1 MMNEKSKLRQ
11 LSFLLVF
18 SLLITLLTSP
28 PAAFSK
34 AAQKLPVVRIGMVM
48 DGYNE
53 EILELN
59 KLFIKEIQELL
70 AGEFDV
76 RFPEDK
82 TILSDWKPGRV
93 KASVDALLDDTK
105 VDIVLA
111 LGFMSSNEVCTRG
124 PLPKPVVAPFTFDVK
139 AQGLPFRSGT
149 SGVRNLNY
157 LTTVSNVFLEIYKF
171 WEIVDFEKMA
181 VLFNHCPC
189 TLVPEM
195 CRRIESSIEEYGIE
209 VVKVHAE
216 ASPEQALADIPEDVE
231 AVYIAPLDQ
240 FLREDFDRIVQGLID
255 RKLPSFSHLGR
266 RDVEKGVLAGMA
278 TEVDFQ
284 RLARRVALNVQRIL
298 LGEDAGTLPVNFTRG
313 ERLTLN
319 MATARAIGFRPTWDV
334 LGVAELINE
343 EPEDIARKHTLKE
356 VLEEAVRSNLDLRIN
371 ALDVAAGLQEVRLA
385 RANLLPTLEVGLDG
399 VMIDRDRAEGTF
411 SMMAQRTLTGSA
423 GLTQVVYSEPAWA
436 NLSIQKYMQQSREYQ
451 LQSKGLD
458 IMLEAAVAYF
468 NVLRAKTYQKIQ
480 ADNLKLTQSNLELAR
495 IRLAI
500 GVSGPAELYRW
511 ESQIATITKDRID
524 ADARRMVAEIALNR
538 LLHRPLE
545 EKFALEDRGLDIP
558 GGFIT
563 ETRFDP
569 YLNDPWSFR
578 VFRDF
583 MAREGLAASP
593 ELRTVDAA
601 IEAQKRA
608 LASAKHSFWA
618 PTVGL
623 QAEASHLFAEGGAGS
638 EEDPLGSLITDI
650 VGEPDDT
657 DLSIGL
663 GLSLPLFRG
672 GARISELGKAKTE
685 LARLYTEREALAEM
699 VEQRIRSALHNVGSS
714 WAGMELT
721 QAAAETAHKNL
732 DLVRD
737 SYSRGVVSII
747 DLLDAQNASF
757 VADLV
762 AADAVYDCLLDYME
776 VQRSTSVFHFM
787 LTQEEREAIIERVVA
802 YFGEVDAES
811 ARSK

>member
-1 MMNEKSKLRQ
+1 MMNERTRLHRF
-11 LSFLLVF
+11 SFLLLL
-18 SLLITLLTSP
+18 SLSITLLTAP
-28 PAAFSK
+28 QPAFSK
-34 AAQKLPVVRIGMVM
+34 AAKKLPVVRIGMVM

-53 EILELN
+53 EILDLN
-59 KLFIKEIQELL
+59 KLFVGEIQELL

-76 RFPEDK
+76 RFPEEK

-93 KASVDALLDDTK
+93 KASVDALLHDPK

-124 PLPKPVVAPFTFDVK
+124 PLPKPVLAPFTFDVR
-139 AQGLPFRSGT
+139 AQGLPFQSGT

-171 WEIVDFEKMA
+171 WEMVDFEKMA

-195 CRRIESSIEEYGIE
+195 CRRIEAAIEEYGIE
-209 VVKVHAE
+209 VVKVYVE
-216 ASPEQALADIPEDVE
+216 SSPEQALADIPEDVE

-240 FLREDFDRIVQGLID
+240 FLREDFDRIVQGLIE
-255 RKLPSFSHLGR
+255 RKLPSFSHIGR
-266 RDVEKGVLAGMA
+266 RDVEKGILAGMA

-298 LGEDAGTLPVNFTRG
+298 LGEDAGTLPVSFTRG

-343 EPEDIARKHTLKE
+343 EPEDIARKLTLKG
-356 VLEEAVRSNLDLRIN
+356 VLEEAIQANLDLRIN
-371 ALDVAAGLQEVRLA
+371 ALDVAAGLQAVRLA
-385 RANLLPTLEVGLDG
+385 RANLLPSLEVGLDG
-399 VMIDRDRAEGTF
+399 VMIDRDRAEGMF
-411 SMMAQRTLTGSA
+411 SMVAQRTLTGSA

-436 NLSIQKYMQQSREYQ
+436 NLSIQKYLQESREYQ
-451 LQSKGLD
+451 LQTKGLD

-480 ADNLKLTQSNLELAR
+480 ADNLRLTQSNLELAR
-495 IRLAI
+495 VRQSI

-524 ADARRMVAEIALNR
+524 ADAQRMVAEIALNR

-545 EKFALEDRGLDIP
+545 EKFALEDRGIDIP
-558 GGFIT
+558 DSFIT

-569 YLNDPWSFR
+569 FLNDPWSFR
-578 VFRDF
+578 IFRDF
-583 MAREGLAASP
+583 MTREGLAASP
-593 ELRTVDAA
+593 ELRTVDAS

-608 LASAKHSFWA
+608 LASAKRSFWA
-618 PTVGL
+618 PTIGL
-623 QAEASHLFAEGGAGS
+623 QADASHLFAEGGAGS
-638 EEDPLGSLITDI
+638 EEVQLDPLITDMI
-650 VGEPDDT
+650 GGPDDT
-657 DLSIGL
+657 DLSLGL

-672 GARISELGKAKTE
+672 SARFSELGKAKIE
-685 LARLYTEREALAEM
+685 LKRLYTEREALSEM
-699 VEQRIRSALHNVGSS
+699 IEQRIRSALHNVGAS

-721 QAAAETAHKNL
+721 KAAAATAHKNL
-732 DLVRD
+732 NLVRD

-747 DLLDAQNASF
+747 DLLDAQNAAF

-762 AADAVYDCLLDYME
+762 AADAVYDLLLDYME
-776 VQRSTSVFHFM
+776 SQRSTSVFHFM
-787 LTQEEREAIIERVVA
+787 LTQEEREAMIESVVD
-802 YFGEVDAES
+802 YFEALES
-811 ARSK
+811 ESER